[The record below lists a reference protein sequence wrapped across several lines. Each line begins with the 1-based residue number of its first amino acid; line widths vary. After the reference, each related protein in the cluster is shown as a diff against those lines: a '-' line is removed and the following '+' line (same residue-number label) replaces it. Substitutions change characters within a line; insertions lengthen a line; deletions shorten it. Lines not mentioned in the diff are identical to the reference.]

1 MFAVVIHGYKWEPT
15 NCIGGELQH
24 THFIPHGNFT
34 RSEYEKFTYRD
45 DDGGVHLS
53 EQINSKV
60 GLEIYL

>member
-1 MFAVVIHGYKWEPT
+1 MRVL
-15 NCIGGELQH
+15 CSLLQVGTDKLYWRRI
-24 THFIPHGNFT
+24 THFIPRGNVT
-34 RSEYEKFTYRD
+34 RGDYEKFAYRD